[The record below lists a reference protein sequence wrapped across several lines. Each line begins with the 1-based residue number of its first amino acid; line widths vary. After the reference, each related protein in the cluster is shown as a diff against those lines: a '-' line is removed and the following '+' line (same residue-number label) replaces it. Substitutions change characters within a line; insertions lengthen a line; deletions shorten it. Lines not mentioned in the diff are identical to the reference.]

1 MDKWHPYDIKQL
13 IRESKFWEKREKE
26 IRIKIADLRGLSSV
40 NNESGVRTKEPSKIT
55 ENTAIKILTLEKE
68 LEEIKTDREKLS
80 YGLSVLD
87 NNERSLV
94 EDMYFSHKSKGI
106 VVWEYGRKNG
116 INKDYVYRDLNKIL
130 TKMSAE
136 IDRRYYGAE

>member
-55 ENTAIKILTLEKE
+55 ENTAIKILALEKE

-94 EDMYFSHKSKGI
+94 EDMYFSHKSKGM

-136 IDRRYYGAE
+136 IDRKYYRAD